1 MVGRFA
7 GKEILRNPTCPFCG
21 SPLDRPV
28 EEYDEGVAEMPVGR
42 CSCGAAFAC
51 DVTGHNLGTAMIEAL
66 VCSCKGDWDRA
77 WELVA
82 GEDYQEE
89 IVKNYD
95 LANHMIVPGG
105 AYEGRNIAGALYFIR
120 LSSGTRGYSERSRS
134 VVQEEPFRPEARHT
148 SYSKPGKRLVKG
160 EVEALVK
167 AFDFEV
173 LLDAALED
181 ARMLRH
187 IKRLLYSADPLTRY
201 RAADALGKV
210 CARLVP
216 IDPRPISK
224 LLQGLFTSVSDTA
237 ASSWGAIDAIG
248 EIMAG
253 SPGQF
258 DSYLRRLYLFLRD
271 RDLLV
276 ETLRALG
283 YVGETR
289 PELLRKDAIH
299 FIPLLRDQDAAV
311 RGYTAIL
318 LGNLGASEAAEG
330 LKRLQQDGEMIE
342 IYRNGSMETKTVG
355 MLASE
360 ALEKLS

>member
-1 MVGRFA
+1 
-7 GKEILRNPTCPFCG
+7 
-21 SPLDRPV
+21 
-28 EEYDEGVAEMPVGR
+28 MPVGR

-66 VCSCKGDWDRA
+66 VCSCRGDWCLA

-95 LANHMIVPGG
+95 LVNHMIVPGG

-120 LSSGTRGYSERSRS
+120 LSPGTKGYSGRSEADIP
-134 VVQEEPFRPEARHT
+134 EEQCRPEAPHA
-148 SYSKPGKRLVKG
+148 SPSKRGKRLAKS

-167 AFDFEV
+167 ALDFDL
-173 LLDAALED
+173 LLDAASED
-181 ARMLRH
+181 RRMLRH
-187 IKRLLYSADPLTRY
+187 IKRLLYSADQLTRF

-210 CARLVP
+210 CAKLVP
-216 IDPRPISK
+216 IDPGPISK
-224 LLQGLFTSVSDTA
+224 LLQGLLTSVSDTA

-258 DSYLRRLYLFLRD
+258 DSYVRRLYLFLRD
-271 RDLLV
+271 RELLV

-283 YVGETR
+283 YVGKTR

-311 RGYTAIL
+311 RGYAAIL
-318 LGNLGASEAAEG
+318 LGNLGVSEAVEG
-330 LKRLQQDGEMIE
+330 LERLQHDGEMIE
-342 IYRNGSMETKTVG
+342 IYRNGKIETKTVG
-355 MLASE
+355 RLASE